1 MKMKNINFIVASFF
15 GTTSVALGALGA
27 HFLKSKIEDGLIS
40 SDQLS
45 AFDTATKYQL
55 IHALLLFVIAQIQND
70 NNAKWL
76 NLAKYCFI
84 IGILF
89 FSFSIY
95 FLTTKNITGF
105 YNISFLGPITPLGG
119 VLLITGWVFLG
130 IYGLKKNNI

>member
-1 MKMKNINFIVASFF
+1 MKNINFIVASFF
-15 GTTSVALGALGA
+15 GSTAVALGALGA
-27 HFLKSKIEDGLIS
+27 HFLKSKMADGLIS

-55 IHALLLFVIAQIQND
+55 IHAIVLFIISNIIND

-95 FLTTKNITGF
+95 FLTTKNITGLQ
-105 YNISFLGPITPLGG
+105 NVSFLGPITPLGG
-119 VLLITGWVFLG
+119 ILLITGWVFLG
-130 IYGLKKNNI
+130 IHGLKINNK